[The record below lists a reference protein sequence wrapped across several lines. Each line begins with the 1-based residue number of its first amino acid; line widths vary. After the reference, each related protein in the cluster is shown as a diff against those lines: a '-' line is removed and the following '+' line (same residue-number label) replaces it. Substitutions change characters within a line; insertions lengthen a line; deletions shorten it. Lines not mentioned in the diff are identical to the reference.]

1 MTEDAAIDRLNT
13 HSAEVAHCTHTTEPM
28 ASHSHSGGPT
38 AFRQN
43 RPTAMTLSRPLR
55 LTPHWA
61 KSWVAPCLPQDTS
74 TTVVAR
80 PTRGHGSKNS
90 NNGHTRLMSAY
101 LIRVTC
107 SHNLPSL
114 EAPAR
119 GTTIDRIR
127 AVPYRQMWLHWKSLI
142 WQHYDSIPSMME
154 GFCY

>member
-1 MTEDAAIDRLNT
+1 
-13 HSAEVAHCTHTTEPM
+13 M

-43 RPTAMTLSRPLR
+43 RSTAMTFSRPLR

-74 TTVVAR
+74 SIVVAR
-80 PTRGHGSKNS
+80 PTRGHRSKNS

-101 LIRVTC
+101 LIWVARA
-107 SHNLPSL
+107 HNLPSL
-114 EAPAR
+114 EAPVR

-127 AVPYRQMWLHWKSLI
+127 AVPYRQMWLHWKSSIRRHLTNLLTEFILKNRIVIIDTLI
-142 WQHYDSIPSMME
+142 STIKL
-154 GFCY
+154 